1 MSLRDIH
8 TRDLSDLSSP
18 NPSLPFPLSLLVQF
32 LPAWLLVCSELQSG
46 PRSFIQNQMRV

>member
-8 TRDLSDLSSP
+8 GRDWSGLSSP
-18 NPSLPFPLSLLVQF
+18 NPFPLLSFLVQF
-32 LPAWLLVCSELQSG
+32 LSARVLVCSELQSG